1 MILSFFEVIM
11 QNSDYVIELLI
22 ENGLLA
28 NEQLPEA
35 WDLVEKSNG
44 QMSILDALIHLG
56 YISEEDM
63 IALLA
68 QEYGMELIDL
78 ASYQI
83 PQEMLTQIPKDIVQ
97 QYKVV
102 PVMIHD
108 NILTVAMNDPTDMA
122 KLDSLRFALKR
133 DVDAVVAPTKQI
145 QAVIDKFYSGL
156 DTGIEELIDE
166 IGGEAQGLTVVKEE
180 DPAMSDDEDAPIIR
194 LVTMLIVEAHNL
206 RASDIHLEPTEKK
219 YMIRYRIDGA
229 LREMES
235 PPKYLQQNITQR
247 LKIMSKLDI
256 TEKRIPQD
264 GRIQLR
270 VVGCEVDLRVST
282 IPTTHGESIVM
293 RLLEKSAIQLEIP
306 QLGFYADDQAK
317 INKIINMPDG
327 VFLVTGPTGSG
338 KTTSLYAFLNTI
350 NTPNRKIITAEDP
363 VEYQLQ
369 GITQVPIDPITG
381 LTFANAL
388 RAMLRQAPNIIM
400 VGEIRDCETAE
411 IAINAAL
418 TGHLVFSTL
427 HTNDA
432 PSAITRL
439 IDMGVK
445 PFLVASAVRA
455 IMAQRLVRRICKNC
469 MEETEPTPTERRL
482 LGLDDQFM
490 DTAKVMKGKGC
501 SICGGTGY
509 KGRLGIYEIFLV
521 GDEIQHLIFEKCS
534 ADVIRDAA
542 RKGGMMTLREDG
554 LRKAAAGTTTL
565 AEILAATVADS
576 Q

>member
-1 MILSFFEVIM
+1 M
-11 QNSDYVIELLI
+11 QNNEYVLELLI
-22 ENGLLA
+22 ENGLLS
-28 NEQLPEA
+28 NDQLPAGWE
-35 WDLVEKSNG
+35 LVEKSNG
-44 QMSILDALIHLG
+44 QLGIIDALIQLK
-56 YISEEDM
+56 YINEEDM

-68 QEYGMELIDL
+68 QEYGMELMDL
-78 ASYQI
+78 SAFQI
-83 PQEMLTQIPKDIVQ
+83 PQEVLTLIPKELVQ
-97 QYKVV
+97 QYQVI
-102 PVMIHD
+102 PITLHD
-108 NILTVAMNDPTDMA
+108 NILTIAMNDPTDMA

-133 DVDAVVAPTKQI
+133 DVDAVVAPTAQI
-145 QAVIDKFYSGL
+145 QAIIDKYYSGPG
-156 DTGIEELIDE
+156 DGIEELIDE
-166 IGGEAQGLTVVKEE
+166 IGGEAKGLAVVKEE
-180 DPAMSDDEDAPIIR
+180 DPAMIEDEDAPIIR

-206 RASDIHLEPTEKK
+206 RASDIHLEPTEKQYK
-219 YMIRYRIDGA
+219 IRYRIDGA

-235 PPKYLQQNITQR
+235 PPKYLQQNITSR

-256 TEKRIPQD
+256 TEKRVPQD

-369 GITQVPIDPITG
+369 GINQVQIDNVTG

-455 IMAQRLVRRICKNC
+455 IMAQRLVRRVCKNC
-469 MEETEPTPTERRL
+469 MEPAEPTPNERRL
-482 LGLDDQFM
+482 LGLDDKFM
-490 DTAKVMKGKGC
+490 DTAKIMKGKGC

-521 GDEIQHLIFEKCS
+521 GEEIQHLIFEKCS

-565 AEILAATVADS
+565 AEVLAATVSDA

>member
-1 MILSFFEVIM
+1 MKNCKGKATFLLVKNDFVFFEVFM
-11 QNSDYVIELLI
+11 QNSEYVIELLI
-22 ENGLLA
+22 ENGLLT
-28 NEQLPEA
+28 NEQLPEG

-44 QMSILDALIHLG
+44 QMGILDALIHLG
-56 YISEEDM
+56 YVNEEEM

-83 PQEMLTQIPKDIVQ
+83 PQEMLTQIPKDIVL

-122 KLDSLRFALKR
+122 RLDSLRFALKR

-145 QAVIDKFYSGL
+145 QAVIDKFYSGM
-156 DTGIEELIDE
+156 DTGIDELIDE
-166 IGGEAQGLTVVKEE
+166 IGGEAKDIAVIKDE
-180 DPAMSDDEDAPIIR
+180 DPAMAEDEDAPIIR

-350 NTPNRKIITAEDP
+350 NTPTGRSLPQKTLWNISCRGSIRCRSTISQDLPLPMRCAP
-363 VEYQLQ
+363 CCVRL
-369 GITQVPIDPITG
+369 PI
-381 LTFANAL
+381 
-388 RAMLRQAPNIIM
+388 
-400 VGEIRDCETAE
+400 
-411 IAINAAL
+411 
-418 TGHLVFSTL
+418 S
-427 HTNDA
+427 
-432 PSAITRL
+432 SW
-439 IDMGVK
+439 
-445 PFLVASAVRA
+445 
-455 IMAQRLVRRICKNC
+455 
-469 MEETEPTPTERRL
+469 
-482 LGLDDQFM
+482 
-490 DTAKVMKGKGC
+490 
-501 SICGGTGY
+501 
-509 KGRLGIYEIFLV
+509 
-521 GDEIQHLIFEKCS
+521 
-534 ADVIRDAA
+534 
-542 RKGGMMTLREDG
+542 
-554 LRKAAAGTTTL
+554 
-565 AEILAATVADS
+565 
-576 Q
+576 